1 MTDFASPGPLAGKVA
16 LVTGAGSGIGRAS
29 AVAFAQAGSCVVVA
43 DLDAASG
50 QEITEMIRA
59 TGAEVMFQQT
69 DVTQSADV
77 ARLVA
82 ATIDQFGRLDCAH
95 NNAGIS
101 GVRGGATHVIADELW
116 ASVLA
121 VNLTGVWL
129 CMKHEIAHM
138 LKQGG
143 GAIVNTASVMGLV
156 GGGGAAYVASK
167 HGVVGLTKHAAL
179 EYAEV
184 GIRINAV
191 CPGFVR
197 TPMIDDVFSARPEV
211 EEGFRLAHPMARFGE
226 PEEIAAAVVWLCTDA
241 AAFVTGAAMPVDG
254 GYLAR

>member
-1 MTDFASPGPLAGKVA
+1 MSDFASPRPLAGKVA

-29 AVAFAQAGSCVVVA
+29 AVAFAHAGASVVVA
-43 DLDAASG
+43 DLDATSG
-50 QEITEMIRA
+50 RETTAMIRA
-59 TGAEVMFQQT
+59 GGAEATFCPA
-69 DVTQSADV
+69 DVKQSADV

-82 ATIDQFGRLDCAH
+82 ATVDQYGRLDCAH

-101 GVRGGATHVIADELW
+101 GVGGGATHEIADELW
-116 ASVLA
+116 ARVLA

-138 LKQGG
+138 LAQGG

-167 HGVVGLTKHAAL
+167 HGVVGLTKQAAL
-179 EYAEV
+179 EYAEA
-184 GIRINAV
+184 GIRVNAV

-197 TPMIDDVFSARPEV
+197 TAMIEDAFASRPEV
-211 EEGFRLAHPMARFGE
+211 EARFRAAHPMARFGE
-226 PEEIAAAVVWLCTDA
+226 PEEIAVAVVWLCTDA

>member
-16 LVTGAGSGIGRAS
+16 LVTGAGSGIGRAT
-29 AVAFAQAGSCVVVA
+29 ALAFARAGSCVVVA
-43 DLDAASG
+43 DFDPTSG
-50 QEITEMIRA
+50 QETTEMIRA
-59 TGAEVMFQQT
+59 GGAEAIFRLA
-69 DVTQSADV
+69 DVTQNGDV

-82 ATIDQFGRLDCAH
+82 ATVEQYGRLDCAH

-101 GVRGGATHVIADELW
+101 GVRGGATHEIADELW
-116 ASVLA
+116 ERVLA

-129 CMKHEIAHM
+129 CMKHEIVQM
-138 LKQGG
+138 LTQGG

-167 HGVVGLTKHAAL
+167 HGVVGLTRHAAL
-179 EYAEV
+179 EYAEA

-197 TPMIDDVFSARPEV
+197 TPMIEDAFDSRPEV
-211 EEGFRLAHPMARFGE
+211 EDRFRLAHPMARFGE

-241 AAFVTGAAMPVDG
+241 ASFVTGAAMPVDG